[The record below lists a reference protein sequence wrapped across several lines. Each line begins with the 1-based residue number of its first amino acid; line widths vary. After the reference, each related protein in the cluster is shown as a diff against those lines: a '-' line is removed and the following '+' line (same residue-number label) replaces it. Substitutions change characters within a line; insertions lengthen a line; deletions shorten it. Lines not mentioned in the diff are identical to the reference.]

1 MKKLEKR
8 INEIVDR
15 IYKDFS
21 QSVGVANIRE
31 YEETQLKNAQNVA
44 EERLDLSNQLAK
56 LKYQYVSS
64 ALFFWLHIR
73 FSQTSHIQCQSLSIY
88 FAHFCANIWP

>member
-1 MKKLEKR
+1 MQLKELISSRSKNILKIENR

-31 YEETQLKNAQNVA
+31 YEETQLREAQ
-44 EERLDLSNQLAK
+44 EISERQLQLRSQMAK
-56 LKYQYVSS
+56 LKYQYV
-64 ALFFWLHIR
+64 F
-73 FSQTSHIQCQSLSIY
+73 
-88 FAHFCANIWP
+88 

>member
-1 MKKLEKR
+1 MEKR

-15 IYKDFS
+15 VFKDFS

-31 YEETQLKNAQNVA
+31 YQEKQLKDAQYVA
-44 EERLDLSNQLAK
+44 DERLNLSNQLAK

-73 FSQTSHIQCQSLSIY
+73 FIRTFLVQ
-88 FAHFCANIWP
+88 F